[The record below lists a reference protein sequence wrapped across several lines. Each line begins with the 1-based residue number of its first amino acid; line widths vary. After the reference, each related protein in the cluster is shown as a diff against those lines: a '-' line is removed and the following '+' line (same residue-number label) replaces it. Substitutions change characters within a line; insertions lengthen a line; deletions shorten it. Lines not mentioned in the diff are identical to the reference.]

1 MAMKTCKMC
10 LHGTTMK
17 FSFGMRKKEKKTDRP
32 EDDGNSSEV
41 DNFITGDVTAT
52 DIQYRKDDDTD
63 QWFNEG
69 YSTVENEGK
78 NPRVGE
84 TEHLP
89 QTQVRLLCLRFMI
102 FSNVIISIDRPLFY
116 SVFAQ
121 NLATSERSHNA
132 GRARDT
138 HWSAFNSATHWQH
151 WSLLSSAC
159 FSHWQSGINSSTLS
173 HHWYTSITAYYY
185 QPRCRIIGYHS

>member
-1 MAMKTCKMC
+1 MC

-138 HWSAFNSATHWQH
+138 H
-151 WSLLSSAC
+151 
-159 FSHWQSGINSSTLS
+159 
-173 HHWYTSITAYYY
+173 
-185 QPRCRIIGYHS
+185 